1 MAQYIDIDVYGLTQQ
16 NTIVYYTDAEAV
28 KHALLLWLTYS
39 KKDLLMNPTGAGI
52 IDIQLFKN
60 LSHDT
65 IEIFKL
71 YLFNAIEK
79 YFIPAIEIV
88 QLNVEPDYTNYQ
100 IVVDLIYRVPEYN
113 VEDTLTF
120 AINTNYTRP
129 QFSYIYIDYTEDNL
143 YNFVI
148 ITKEKYTDHK
158 LLFDYTLN
166 KWRWGKYV
174 FTNFSVEDS
183 RFTDVLII
191 INNT

>member
-129 QFSYIYIDYTEDNL
+129 QFNYVYVDYIEDNL

-148 ITKEKYTDHK
+148 ITKEKYIDHK

-183 RFTDVLII
+183 RFTDILII

>member
-129 QFSYIYIDYTEDNL
+129 QFNYIYIDYTEDNL

>member
-120 AINTNYTRP
+120 AINTNYT
-129 QFSYIYIDYTEDNL
+129 
-143 YNFVI
+143 
-148 ITKEKYTDHK
+148 
-158 LLFDYTLN
+158 
-166 KWRWGKYV
+166 
-174 FTNFSVEDS
+174 
-183 RFTDVLII
+183 
-191 INNT
+191 